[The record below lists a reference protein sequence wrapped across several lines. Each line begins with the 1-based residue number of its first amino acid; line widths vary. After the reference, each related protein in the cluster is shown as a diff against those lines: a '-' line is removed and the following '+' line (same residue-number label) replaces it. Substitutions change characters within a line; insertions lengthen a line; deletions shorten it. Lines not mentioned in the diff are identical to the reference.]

1 MSKKAKELISETE
14 EVVVSEG
21 VAESVSENAV
31 ESVAVNVG
39 EKIVESPKAVA
50 ARAISPTTKIGVAKY
65 LQLKPQPAD
74 IAALMKKKY
83 AMQVHTIAEWDKI
96 VDNLLNKF
104 TN

>member
-1 MSKKAKELISETE
+1 MSKKARELIPETE
-14 EVVVSEG
+14 GVVSE
-21 VAESVSENAV
+21 SV
-31 ESVAVNVG
+31 
-39 EKIVESPKAVA
+39 VESPKTA
-50 ARAISPTTKIGVAKY
+50 AAKLVSPTTKIGVAKY

-96 VDNLLNKF
+96 VDSLLNKF